1 MCGICGLCAPAVQLD
16 GAGAALTAMQSA
28 LWHRGPDS
36 RGAYVDEH
44 VALGNQRLAVIDLNG
59 GDQPICS
66 EDGAIRAVYNG
77 EIYNFR
83 ELADDLRRRGH
94 RLASNT
100 DSEVLVHLYEDHGI
114 GFVSRL
120 NGMFAFALW
129 DAHLRR
135 LHLVRDRYGV
145 KPIYYHWRDGK
156 LAFASEVK
164 GLLKAGVVD
173 PRLDLDAFV
182 ELMTFQNILSHRSLF
197 ADVLMVPPASIL
209 TVDADGM
216 RVTSYWEGLPEPEEG
231 GTISEFAA
239 ETGILFEQAV
249 ERQLVADVE
258 VASYLSGGLD
268 TGSITAAAA
277 SRLGRLT
284 TFCTGFDTAGAEGR
298 EAGFD
303 ERADAAELARILG
316 THHHELVLDS
326 HDMEMVMPRLMLH
339 LEEPRMSFSYPNYLT
354 AGTASRWVKVV
365 LSGAGGD
372 EIFGGYPWRYTFA
385 SEPNFVD
392 RFYDYWTR
400 LMAPSVLSEALTPAV
415 RGDVDFERP
424 RRVFDTILE
433 PAAHLPRLDQS
444 LYFEF
449 RTFLH
454 GLLVLEDK
462 LSMAHSLET
471 RVPFL
476 DNDLVDYALTI
487 PASRKLHGQSS
498 KDLFRRAMS
507 SRLPEQV
514 THRAKTG
521 FTPPQAAWF
530 RGPQCSYMESVL
542 LSERARDRRL
552 FRDEVVR
559 RLLTEHRDG
568 QVDHRL
574 VLWTMLC
581 LEWWHRLFIDE
592 EYAT

>member
-1 MCGICGLCAPAVQLD
+1 MDQ
-16 GAGAALTAMQSA
+16 
-28 LWHRGPDS
+28 
-36 RGAYVDEH
+36 H
-44 VALGNQRLAVIDLNG
+44 VALGNQRLAVIDLRG

-83 ELADDLRRRGH
+83 ELAHGLRRRGH

-114 GFVSRL
+114 GFTAQL

-129 DAHLRR
+129 DAHRRR
-135 LHLVRDRYGV
+135 LYIVRDRYGV
-145 KPIYYHWRDGK
+145 KPVYYHWDGEK

-164 GLLKAGVVD
+164 ALLAAGVIAAQ
-173 PRLDLDAFV
+173 LDLDAFI
-182 ELMTFQNILSHRSLF
+182 ELMTFQNILSYRSLF
-197 ADVLMVPPASIL
+197 AGVQMLPPASIL
-209 TVDADGM
+209 SLDAAGLS
-216 RVTSYWEGLPEPEEG
+216 VTSYWDGVPDPQECGDD
-231 GTISEFAA
+231 SELAA
-239 ETGILFEQAV
+239 GVSARFEQAV

-258 VASYLSGGLD
+258 VACYLSGGLD
-268 TGSITAAAA
+268 TGSIAAA
-277 SRLGRLT
+277 SASRLERLT
-284 TFCTGFDTAGAEGR
+284 TFCAGFDVAGAEGR
-298 EAGFD
+298 EAEFD
-303 ERADAAELARILG
+303 ERAAAAELARILG
-316 THHHELVLDS
+316 THHHELILDAA
-326 HDMEMVMPRLMLH
+326 DMEMVLPRLMLH

-372 EIFGGYPWRYTFA
+372 EIFGGYPWRYVFA
-385 SEPNFVD
+385 DEPDFVD

-400 LMAPSVLSEALTPAV
+400 LMAPSALADALTAAV
-415 RGDVDFERP
+415 RRDVDFERP
-424 RRVFDTILE
+424 RRVFDAILE
-433 PAAHLPRLDQS
+433 PAAHLPPLDQS

-487 PASRKLHGQSS
+487 PANRKLNGRAS
-498 KDLFRRAMS
+498 KYLFRRAMS

-514 THRAKTG
+514 AARPKTG

-530 RGPQCSYMESVL
+530 RGPQASYLSAVL
-542 LSERARDRRL
+542 LSDRALDRHL
-552 FRDEVVR
+552 FRGDIVQ

-568 QVDHRL
+568 RDDHRL
-574 VLWTMLC
+574 VLWMMLC